1 MKLNKKNVT
10 FLPEKEKIERKWLV
24 IDAADQV
31 LGRLATRVAD
41 ILRGKDRPS
50 FTPFFDCGDFVV
62 IINARK
68 IKVTGHKDEQK
79 MYYRHSGYMGSLKEI
94 PYERMLKNHPDRI
107 IMNAV
112 KGMLPKNRLSRQLLT
127 KLRVYPD
134 GNHQHAA
141 QKPEM
146 VKL

>member
-1 MKLNKKNVT
+1 MKLNKKNAT
-10 FLPEKEKIERKWLV
+10 YLPEKEKIERKWLV

-41 ILRGKDRPS
+41 ILRGKDRPEY
-50 FTPFFDCGDFVV
+50 TPFFDCGDFVV

-79 MYYRHSGYMGSLKEI
+79 MYYRHSGYMGNLKEI
-94 PYERMLKNHPDRI
+94 PFQRMLQNHPDRI
-107 IMNAV
+107 FIEAV
-112 KGMLPKNRLSRQLLT
+112 KGMLPKNKLSRQLLT

-134 GNHQHAA
+134 AQHQHAA
-141 QKPEM
+141 QKPEV